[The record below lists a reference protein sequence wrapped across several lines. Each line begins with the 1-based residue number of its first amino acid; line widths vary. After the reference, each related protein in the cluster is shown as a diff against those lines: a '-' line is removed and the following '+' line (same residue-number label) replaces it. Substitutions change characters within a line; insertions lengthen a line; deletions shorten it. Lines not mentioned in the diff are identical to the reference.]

1 MSNRQSAGFR
11 ATPSPHPRQARNPAV
26 SKEGPPAISEEGDL
40 VRRIH
45 TLIEEQAG
53 ELVRR
58 IHGLIE
64 EYGEDEFCA
73 AAREATKKK
82 SGRSRDLRPEHFDA
96 LLYLSIKTRQGRQS
110 VVKACE
116 SLLRE
121 WREIENHADRLRSWQ
136 AIPEL
141 KSFDT
146 GFTVGNLS
154 RRYKEVK
161 KRVQEGQLIIKFRN
175 PVPEWTGCAPLSE
188 RLAALLFL
196 SMRAKALGRAGR
208 AETVVKLQRA
218 LDQFFLEYAH
228 VERR

>member
-1 MSNRQSAGFR
+1 VSTKAQAAMSKA
-11 ATPSPHPRQARNPAV
+11 
-26 SKEGPPAISEEGDL
+26 EL
-40 VRRIH
+40 VGKIH

-64 EYGEDEFCA
+64 EYDEDEFCA

-116 SLLRE
+116 SLVRE
-121 WREIENHADRLRSWQ
+121 WRKVEKHADRMAGRPVS
-136 AIPEL
+136 AVL

-196 SMRAKALGRAGR
+196 SMRAKALGRAGL
-208 AETVVKLQRA
+208 AETAVKLQRA

>member
-116 SLLRE
+116 SLVRE
-121 WREIENHADRLRSWQ
+121 WRKVEKHADRM
-136 AIPEL
+136 A
-141 KSFDT
+141 
-146 GFTVGNLS
+146 
-154 RRYKEVK
+154 
-161 KRVQEGQLIIKFRN
+161 GQ
-175 PVPEWTGCAPLSE
+175 
-188 RLAALLFL
+188 
-196 SMRAKALGRAGR
+196 
-208 AETVVKLQRA
+208 
-218 LDQFFLEYAH
+218 
-228 VERR
+228 